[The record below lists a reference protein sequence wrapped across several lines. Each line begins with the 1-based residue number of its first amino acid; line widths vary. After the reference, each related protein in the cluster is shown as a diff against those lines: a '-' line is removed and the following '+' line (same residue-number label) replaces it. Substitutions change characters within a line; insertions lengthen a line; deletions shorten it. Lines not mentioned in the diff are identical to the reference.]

1 MEKWQWYHEDT
12 LCLSPPEQL
21 IPCQLDDFGG
31 SFQAFQDFQ
40 KCPFCYFMIVCT
52 PQCVFSTSPQ
62 SFAAQYSSS
71 ILRTSTMTNTNGD
84 AIRTCIPPQSGTVI
98 SDSRS
103 PRRIRQDHFWITDLA
118 WRASISLEWFSKLV
132 TWKEN
137 LYLLKVQEII
147 EEIELCYG
155 RYSFSWKTRKG
166 WRNSVTR
173 WFTDDGWMNT
183 SRRPSD
189 QCGRFPEA
197 RPARRPNALACPART
212 LSSSIAPTFG

>member
-1 MEKWQWYHEDT
+1 MTVVSRRYT
-12 LCLSPPEQL
+12 LLVSTWTINPMSVRWFWWLLSS
-21 IPCQLDDFGG
+21 IPGLSEVPILLLYDC
-31 SFQAFQDFQ
+31 
-40 KCPFCYFMIVCT
+40 MHT
-52 PQCVFSTSPQ
+52 PMSHKTSPQ
-62 SFAAQYSSS
+62 IFAAQYSSS

-132 TWKEN
+132 AWKEN

-155 RYSFSWKTRKG
+155 RYTFSWKTRKG

>member
-1 MEKWQWYHEDT
+1 MTVVSRRYT
-12 LCLSPPEQL
+12 LLVSTWTINPMSVRWFWWLLSS
-21 IPCQLDDFGG
+21 IPGLSEVPILLLHDC
-31 SFQAFQDFQ
+31 
-40 KCPFCYFMIVCT
+40 MHT
-52 PQCVFSTSPQ
+52 PMCHLNFTTKLC
-62 SFAAQYSSS
+62 SS

-183 SRRPSD
+183 SRPPSD